1 MISRVTT
8 QAMTQTALR
17 NLQSGLTT
25 LSRLQDQATSQ
36 RAFAVP
42 SDDPAAAST
51 ALDIHAAQRRATQYA
66 RNIDDGLAW
75 LTTVDNSLTAS
86 TDLLSR
92 ARDLTAQGANSGA
105 LDATALEA
113 IAVELEGIRSE
124 LLAQANTR
132 VLGRSVFAGTS
143 DAPAFAADYSF
154 SGIAGG
160 EVHRRISD
168 GETVRV
174 DASGAEAFG
183 VGAASVFAVL
193 DAVVADLRSG
203 RNVGPRLAEI
213 DDRLNT
219 MLGVQGAVGARQ
231 NQVLRAKEAALDA
244 KVSLE
249 AQRAAVEDVDTVEV
263 LVALRAQE
271 LVYQSAL
278 SVTARVLQPTLLDF
292 LA

>member
-203 RNVGPRLAEI
+203 QNVGPRLAEI

>member
-1 MISRVTT
+1 MISRVTS

-42 SDDPAAAST
+42 SDDPAAASKT
-51 ALDIHAAQRRATQYA
+51 LDIHAAQRRTTQYA

-113 IAVELEGIRSE
+113 IAVELEGIRAE

-143 DAPAFAADYSF
+143 DTAAFAADYSF
-154 SGIAGG
+154 SGVAGG

-183 VGAASVFAVL
+183 VGADSVFAVL

-203 RNVGPRLAEI
+203 QNVGSRLAQI
-213 DDRLNT
+213 DERLNT

-244 KVSLE
+244 TVSLE

>member
-1 MISRVTT
+1 MITRVTS
-8 QAMTQTALR
+8 QAMTHTALR
-17 NLQSGLTT
+17 NLQSGLST
-25 LSRLQDQATSQ
+25 LSRLQEQATSQ

-51 ALDIHAAQRRATQYA
+51 ALDIHAAQRRTTQHA

-75 LTTVDNSLTAS
+75 LTTVDNALTAS
-86 TDLLSR
+86 TSLLSR

-105 LDATALEA
+105 LDPTALEA
-113 IAVELEGIRSE
+113 IAVELEGIRAE

-143 DAPAFAADYSF
+143 DAAAFAADYSY

-174 DASGAEAFG
+174 DADGAEAFG
-183 VGAASVFAVL
+183 VGAGSIFAVL

-203 RNVGPRLAEI
+203 QNVGPRLAEI
-213 DDRLNT
+213 DDRRNT

-244 KVSLE
+244 TVSLE
-249 AQRAAVEDVDTVEV
+249 AQRAAVEDIDTVEV

>member
-1 MISRVTT
+1 MITRVTS

-17 NLQSGLTT
+17 NLQSGLNT
-25 LSRLQDQATSQ
+25 LSRLQEQATSQ

-51 ALDIHAAQRRATQYA
+51 ALDIHAAQRRTTQYA

-86 TDLLSR
+86 TGLLSR

-105 LDATALEA
+105 LDPTALEA
-113 IAVELEGIRSE
+113 IAVELEGIRAE

-143 DAPAFAADYSF
+143 DAPAFAAGYSF

-183 VGAASVFAVL
+183 TGAGSVFAVL

-203 RNVGPRLAEI
+203 QNVGPRLAEI

-244 KVSLE
+244 TVSLE
-249 AQRAAVEDVDTVEV
+249 AQRAAVEDIDTVEV